1 VRTSQLTFGHAM
13 RNQSLLSLLATGATI
28 RWVFFICVFG
38 AVFGI
43 GIGLL
48 AAVGPFLLASSARKL
63 LARPSVNL

>member
-1 VRTSQLTFGHAM
+1 M

-28 RWVFFICVFG
+28 RWVFFICVFCAVFG